1 MSEQRYRFVVSSA
14 EEAVSV
20 LRQRFGQRAR
30 VVSVR
35 QVEGK
40 GLARFLQS
48 PKLEVVAAVT
58 PEGGELA
65 AVPRA
70 DSAGGA
76 RAATGGEDAVR
87 GESARV
93 IIPTSTEI
101 GRGEASGVEEKKGGH
116 SPGMSLGVPAG
127 VGGEARPE
135 GDGGTRVVAMSRLAR
150 LLEAGGISKQ
160 VLARLQAYPA
170 WASVES
176 MMLSRALP
184 EVAGLLRAEYRMI
197 PKRPLGE
204 RVAFVGPAG
213 SGKTTA
219 LCKRLA
225 TDVFLRGERPAA
237 LKLDLERA
245 NPGDALSVFCEA
257 LGATYIRTP
266 GDAPTPGRGRTLYI
280 DLPGFGLWSEEEVSE
295 IRLALNPL
303 FTTSRAIVVNA
314 AYDSALIRR
323 CFEVGARLDCTHVVF
338 THVDELQ
345 HWGKMWDFLLR
356 SGLTPLFLSTG
367 QNIAGDCEE
376 NVFEAVL
383 ARTFSAVGLENASE
397 VVSA

>member
-1 MSEQRYRFVVSSA
+1 MVFKFRDMSEQRYRFVVGSA

-40 GLARFLQS
+40 GLARFLQA
-48 PKLEVVAAVT
+48 PKLEVIAAV
-58 PEGGELA
+58 
-65 AVPRA
+65 
-70 DSAGGA
+70 
-76 RAATGGEDAVR
+76 
-87 GESARV
+87 
-93 IIPTSTEI
+93 
-101 GRGEASGVEEKKGGH
+101 GEAPPPPPVQEA
-116 SPGMSLGVPAG
+116 SPPRQPEAEAPVHVRTVVTEMPQPENSVSISSSLAPAPSVLTG
-127 VGGEARPE
+127 
-135 GDGGTRVVAMSRLAR
+135 SRLVR

-160 VLARLQAYPA
+160 VLSRLQVYPA
-170 WASVES
+170 WSTLEG
-176 MMLSRALP
+176 MPLGKALP
-184 EVAGLLRAEYRMI
+184 EVGGLLRAEYRAI
-197 PKRPLGE
+197 PKRPLGQ

-225 TDVFLRGERPAA
+225 MDVFLRGQRPAA
-237 LKLDLERA
+237 LKLDLDRA

-257 LGATYIRTP
+257 LGASYIRTP
-266 GDAPTPGRGRTLYI
+266 SDAPSPSQNRTLYI
-280 DLPGFGLWSEEEVSE
+280 DLPGFALWAEDEVGE
-295 IRLALNPL
+295 IRTALTPL
-303 FTTSRAIVVNA
+303 FTTSRAIVINA

-323 CFEVGARLDCTHVVF
+323 CFDIGTQLDCTHVVF

-345 HWGKMWDFLLR
+345 HWGKLWDFLLR

-376 NVFEAVL
+376 NVFDTVL
-383 ARTFSAVGLENASE
+383 SRTFSAVGLETAPQVAS
-397 VVSA
+397 A

>member
-20 LRQRFGQRAR
+20 LRQRFGERAR

-48 PKLEVVAAVT
+48 PKLEVVASVKDIPPVAST
-58 PEGGELA
+58 PQSAAGIVPTPSVVVPSVLVEGLPQG
-65 AVPRA
+65 
-70 DSAGGA
+70 DSGA
-76 RAATGGEDAVR
+76 LGAL
-87 GESARV
+87 
-93 IIPTSTEI
+93 
-101 GRGEASGVEEKKGGH
+101 
-116 SPGMSLGVPAG
+116 SPYSDPGLDLLPG
-127 VGGEARPE
+127 
-135 GDGGTRVVAMSRLAR
+135 SRLAR

-160 VLARLQAYPA
+160 VLARLQAYSA
-170 WASVES
+170 WRVFET
-176 MMLSRALP
+176 MPISRALP
-184 EVAGLLRAEYRMI
+184 EVAGLLRGEYRMI

-225 TDVFLRGERPAA
+225 MDVFLRGERPAA
-237 LKLDLERA
+237 LKLDLDRA

-257 LGATYIRTP
+257 LGAAYIRTP
-266 GDAPTPGRGRTLYI
+266 ADAPVPGRGKTLYI
-280 DLPGFGLWSEEEVSE
+280 DLPGFALWAEDELSE
-295 IRLALNPL
+295 IRVALNPL

-314 AYDSALIRR
+314 AYDPVLIKR

-376 NVFEAVL
+376 NVFDAVL
-383 ARTFSAVGLENASE
+383 SRTFSAFGLENAAE
-397 VVSA
+397 SASA

>member
-1 MSEQRYRFVVSSA
+1 MSEQRYRFIVGSA

-35 QVEGK
+35 QVEGR
-40 GLARFLQS
+40 GLARFLQA
-48 PKLEVVAAVT
+48 PKLEVIAAVGDPPEAPAPPVAAAPPPAPAPSAPDALPPGQVRTVVT
-58 PEGGELA
+58 EM
-65 AVPRA
+65 PR
-70 DSAGGA
+70 S
-76 RAATGGEDAVR
+76 
-87 GESARV
+87 
-93 IIPTSTEI
+93 
-101 GRGEASGVEEKKGGH
+101 EAPA
-116 SPGMSLGVPAG
+116 PGPQVLLGQ
-127 VGGEARPE
+127 
-135 GDGGTRVVAMSRLAR
+135 SRLIR

-160 VLARLQAYPA
+160 IVSRLQAYPT
-170 WASVES
+170 WGMIES
-176 MMLSRALP
+176 MPLGKALP
-184 EVAGLLRAEYRMI
+184 EVGALLRAEYRAV
-197 PKRPLGE
+197 PKRPLGQ

-225 TDVFLRGERPAA
+225 TDVFLRGQRPAA
-237 LKLDLERA
+237 LKLDLDRA

-257 LGATYIRTP
+257 LGASYIRSVA
-266 GDAPTPGRGRTLYI
+266 DAPPPAQNRTLYV
-280 DLPGFGLWSEEEVSE
+280 DLPGFSLWAEEEVSE
-295 IRLALNPL
+295 IRTALSTL

-323 CFEVGARLDCTHVVF
+323 CFEVGARLDCTHAVF

-345 HWGKMWDFLLR
+345 HWGKLWDFLLR

-376 NVFEAVL
+376 NVFDAVL
-383 ARTFSAVGLENASE
+383 SRTFSVVGAESAPQVAS
-397 VVSA
+397 A

>member
-1 MSEQRYRFVVSSA
+1 MAEQRYRFVVSSA

-20 LRQRFGQRAR
+20 LRQRFGDRAR

-48 PKLEVVAAVT
+48 PKLEVVASVMDSVVEAPRPVVPAQAAAPAPAVVQDPQRPVT
-58 PEGGELA
+58 PR
-65 AVPRA
+65 V
-70 DSAGGA
+70 
-76 RAATGGEDAVR
+76 V
-87 GESARV
+87 ESAPAPSIV
-93 IIPTSTEI
+93 SAAPNDAAGIPFPPS
-101 GRGEASGVEEKKGGH
+101 
-116 SPGMSLGVPAG
+116 
-127 VGGEARPE
+127 
-135 GDGGTRVVAMSRLAR
+135 SRLAR

-160 VLARLQAYPA
+160 VLARLQDYPA
-170 WASVES
+170 WQAIQS
-176 MMLSRALP
+176 MPLSRALP

-213 SGKTTA
+213 SGKTTS

-225 TDVFLRGERPAA
+225 MEVFLRGERPAA
-237 LKLDLERA
+237 LKLDLDRA

-266 GDAPTPGRGRTLYI
+266 GDAPTPGRGRTLYV
-280 DLPGFGLWSEEEVSE
+280 DLPGFGLWSEDELSE
-295 IRLALNPL
+295 IRTALNPL
-303 FTTSRAIVVNA
+303 FTTSRAIVINA
-314 AYDSALIRR
+314 AYDPAVIRR
-323 CFEVGARLDCTHVVF
+323 CFEVGARLDCTHVIF
-338 THVDELQ
+338 THLDELQ

-376 NVFEAVL
+376 NVFDAVL
-383 ARTFSAVGLENASE
+383 SRTFAGVGLENANE
-397 VVSA
+397 VASA

>member
-1 MSEQRYRFVVSSA
+1 MSEQRYRFVVGSA

-40 GLARFLQS
+40 GLARFLQA
-48 PKLEVVAAVT
+48 PKLEVIAAV
-58 PEGGELA
+58 
-65 AVPRA
+65 
-70 DSAGGA
+70 
-76 RAATGGEDAVR
+76 
-87 GESARV
+87 
-93 IIPTSTEI
+93 
-101 GRGEASGVEEKKGGH
+101 GEASPPPPVQEAAPPRQPEAEAPVH
-116 SPGMSLGVPAG
+116 VRTVVTEMPQPENSVSISSSLAPAPSLLTG
-127 VGGEARPE
+127 
-135 GDGGTRVVAMSRLAR
+135 SRLVR

-160 VLARLQAYPA
+160 VLSRLQVYPA
-170 WASVES
+170 WSTLEG
-176 MMLSRALP
+176 MPLGKALP
-184 EVAGLLRAEYRMI
+184 EVGGLLRAEYRAI
-197 PKRPLGE
+197 PKRPLGQ

-225 TDVFLRGERPAA
+225 MDVFLRGQRPAA
-237 LKLDLERA
+237 LKLDLDRA

-257 LGATYIRTP
+257 LGASYIRTP
-266 GDAPTPGRGRTLYI
+266 SDAPSPSQNRTLYI
-280 DLPGFGLWSEEEVSE
+280 DLPGFALWAEDEVGE
-295 IRLALNPL
+295 IRTALTPL
-303 FTTSRAIVVNA
+303 FTTSRAIVINA

-323 CFEVGARLDCTHVVF
+323 CFDIGTQLDCTHVVF

-345 HWGKMWDFLLR
+345 HWGKLWDFLLR

-376 NVFEAVL
+376 NVFDTVL
-383 ARTFSAVGLENASE
+383 SRTFSAVGLETAPQVAS
-397 VVSA
+397 A

>member
-20 LRQRFGQRAR
+20 LRQRFGARAR

-48 PKLEVVAAVT
+48 PKLEVIAAVGDA
-58 PEGGELA
+58 PA
-65 AVPRA
+65 PAPVAVPA
-70 DSAGGA
+70 AAPEPVTQA
-76 RAATGGEDAVR
+76 RTVVTEMPRQTVA
-87 GESARV
+87 ES
-93 IIPTSTEI
+93 
-101 GRGEASGVEEKKGGH
+101 
-116 SPGMSLGVPAG
+116 PALESSYSS
-127 VGGEARPE
+127 V
-135 GDGGTRVVAMSRLAR
+135 SRLVR

-160 VLARLQAYPA
+160 VLSRLQLYPS
-170 WASVES
+170 WTGIES
-176 MMLSRALP
+176 MPLGRALP
-184 EVAGLLRAEYRMI
+184 EVGGLLRAEFRTI
-197 PKRPLGE
+197 PRRPLGD

-225 TDVFLRGERPAA
+225 MDVFLRNQKPCA
-237 LKLDLERA
+237 LKLDLDRA

-257 LGATYIRTP
+257 LGANYIRAAAE
-266 GDAPTPGRGRTLYI
+266 APTPGHGRTLYI
-280 DLPGFGLWSEEEVSE
+280 DLPGFGLWAEDELAD
-295 IRLALNPL
+295 IRTALGPL
-303 FTTSRAIVVNA
+303 HTTSRAIVINA
-314 AYDSALIRR
+314 AYDPSLIRR

-338 THVDELQ
+338 THLDELQ

-376 NVFEAVL
+376 NVFDVVL
-383 ARTFSAVGLENASE
+383 SRTFSGVGLESATQA
-397 VVSA
+397 VSA

>member
-1 MSEQRYRFVVSSA
+1 MSEQRYRFIVSSA
-14 EEAVSV
+14 EEAVTV
-20 LRQRFGQRAR
+20 LRQRFGERAR

-48 PKLEVVAAVT
+48 PKLEVVAAVADVAT
-58 PEGGELA
+58 VIPEVRPAPLLA
-65 AVPRA
+65 ASPVTGVSNVVPA
-70 DSAGGA
+70 SAPEQMDGGA
-76 RAATGGEDAVR
+76 PADPYAQ
-87 GESARV
+87 
-93 IIPTSTEI
+93 
-101 GRGEASGVEEKKGGH
+101 
-116 SPGMSLGVPAG
+116 LGIHVMQG
-127 VGGEARPE
+127 
-135 GDGGTRVVAMSRLAR
+135 SRLAR

-170 WASVES
+170 WSMIES
-176 MMLSRALP
+176 MALSRALP
-184 EVAGLLRAEYRMI
+184 EVAGLLRAEYRVI

-225 TDVFLRGERPAA
+225 MDVFLRGERPAA
-237 LKLDLERA
+237 LKLDLDRA

-257 LGATYIRTP
+257 LGAAYIRTP
-266 GDAPTPGRGRTLYI
+266 ADAPIPGRGKTLYI
-280 DLPGFGLWSEEEVSE
+280 DLPGFALWAEDELSE
-295 IRLALNPL
+295 IRVALNPL
-303 FTTSRAIVVNA
+303 FTTSRAIVINA
-314 AYDSALIRR
+314 AYDPMLIRR

-376 NVFEAVL
+376 NVFDAVL
-383 ARTFSAVGLENASE
+383 SRTFSAVGLENAPE
-397 VVSA
+397 VASA

>member
-1 MSEQRYRFVVSSA
+1 MSEQRYRFIVASA

-40 GLARFLQS
+40 GLARFLQA
-48 PKLEVVAAVT
+48 PKLEVIAAVGEPPAPAQPAT
-58 PEGGELA
+58 PAPAPAPASAPTPAVPEPSVQVRTVVTEMPRPETSLA
-65 AVPRA
+65 APA
-70 DSAGGA
+70 
-76 RAATGGEDAVR
+76 
-87 GESARV
+87 
-93 IIPTSTEI
+93 P
-101 GRGEASGVEEKKGGH
+101 ASSG
-116 SPGMSLGVPAG
+116 
-127 VGGEARPE
+127 
-135 GDGGTRVVAMSRLAR
+135 SRLIR

-160 VLARLQAYPA
+160 VVSRLQAYPT
-170 WASVES
+170 WMMLES
-176 MMLSRALP
+176 MPLGKALP
-184 EVAGLLRAEYRMI
+184 EVGTLLRAEYRAV
-197 PKRPLGE
+197 PKRPLGQ

-225 TDVFLRGERPAA
+225 TDVFLRGQRPAA
-237 LKLDLERA
+237 LKLDLDRA

-257 LGATYIRTP
+257 LGASYIRSVA
-266 GDAPTPGRGRTLYI
+266 DAPPPAQNRTLYI
-280 DLPGFGLWSEEEVSE
+280 DLPGFSLWAEEEVAE
-295 IRLALNPL
+295 IRAALSTL
-303 FTTSRAIVVNA
+303 FTTSRAIVINA
-314 AYDSALIRR
+314 AYDPALIRR

-345 HWGKMWDFLLR
+345 HWGKLWDFLLR

-376 NVFEAVL
+376 NVFDAVL
-383 ARTFSAVGLENASE
+383 SRTFSVVGSESAPQAAS
-397 VVSA
+397 A